1 MWTSLK
7 RTLLLLTASVCLIS
21 GYAFR
26 IVLTSNLAAAT
37 DYCTSEACLNARK
50 EEAEK
55 TKAAENASNT
65 AAEHQSAV
73 SRLNQEINT
82 KSAQINVAIN
92 KIASLKQEINTK
104 ISELTEQ
111 KTALAE
117 VLNDLNHDKN
127 TDLILL
133 IASSKNITDLTEKQA
148 RESSIKNQIAAY
160 AEKIEQTK
168 QELEQEKQNQ
178 EIIEAGLK
186 NEQAEIAQMRNEQA
200 SLQAKYENDAA
211 AYESA
216 AEEARRIQADEIAK
230 AIAAASRAAG
240 GRAVVSGGFDS
251 YPYAGQCPG
260 INWRYTGYVQT
271 AYGGALCECTSYA
284 GWKAQEYWGYS
295 IPWAADAKGWGYYA
309 TVYGLR
315 FDSTPAPHTIGVQY
329 AGIWGHVVWI
339 EHVNSDG
346 TVDVSE
352 YNNTYSSGGP
362 EASFGYQTGVPASA
376 YYYIHFD

>member
-1 MWTSLK
+1 MWKSLK
-7 RTLLLLTASVCLIS
+7 RTLLLVTASACLTS
-21 GYAFR
+21 GYALR
-26 IVLTSNLAAAT
+26 MILTSEMTAAT
-37 DYCTSEACLNARK
+37 DYCTSEACLNAKK

-55 TKAAENASNT
+55 TQAAEKATST
-65 AAEHQSAV
+65 AAEHQNAV

-82 KSAQINVAIN
+82 KEAQINVAIN
-92 KIASLKQEINTK
+92 KIASLKQEINEK
-104 ISELTEQ
+104 IASLTEQ

-133 IASSKNITDLTEKQA
+133 IAGSKNITDLTEKQA

-186 NEQAEIAQMRNEQA
+186 EEQASIASLRNEQA
-200 SLQAKYENDAA
+200 SLQTKYENDAA
-211 AYESA
+211 AYEA
-216 AEEARRIQADEIAK
+216 DAEEARRIQADEIAK

-240 GRAVVSGGFDS
+240 GHAVISGGYDS

-260 INWRYTGYVQT
+260 INWRYTGYVET
-271 AYGGALCECTSYA
+271 AYGGALCECTGYA

-309 TVYGLR
+309 AVYGLR
-315 FDSTPAPHTIGVQY
+315 YDSNPAPHTIGVQY

-339 EHVNSDG
+339 EHVNDDG

-352 YNNTYSSGGP
+352 YNNTYSSGGAP
-362 EASFGYQTGVPASA
+362 ASYGYQTGVPASA

>member
-1 MWTSLK
+1 MWKSLK
-7 RTLLLLTASVCLIS
+7 RTLLLLTASACLTS
-21 GYAFR
+21 GYAIR
-26 IVLTSNLAAAT
+26 MILTSEMTAAT
-37 DYCTSEACLNARK
+37 DYCTSEACLNAKK

-55 TKAAENASNT
+55 TKAAENAANT
-65 AAEHQSAV
+65 AAEHQNAV
-73 SRLNQEINT
+73 GRLNQEINT
-82 KSAQINVAIN
+82 KEAQINVALN
-92 KIASLKQEINTK
+92 KIASLRQEISDK
-104 ISELTEQ
+104 IAALTEQ

-168 QELEQEKQNQ
+168 QELEQEKQSQ

-186 NEQAEIAQMRNEQA
+186 DEQAQIANLRNEQA
-200 SLQAKYENDAA
+200 SLQTKYENDAA
-211 AYESA
+211 AYEA
-216 AEEARRIQADEIAK
+216 DAEEARRIQADEIAK

-240 GRAVVSGGFDS
+240 GHAVVSGGFDS

-260 INWRYTGYVQT
+260 VNWRYTGYVET
-271 AYGGALCECTSYA
+271 AYGGALCECTGYA
-284 GWKAQEYWGYS
+284 GWKAHEYWGYS

-315 FDSTPAPHTIGVQY
+315 FDSNPAPHTIGVQY

-339 EHVNSDG
+339 EHVNGDG

-352 YNNTYSSGGP
+352 YNNTYSSGGAP
-362 EASFGYQTGVPASA
+362 ASYGYQTGVPASA

>member
-1 MWTSLK
+1 MWKSLK
-7 RTLLLLTASVCLIS
+7 RTLLLLTASACLTS
-21 GYAFR
+21 GYAIR
-26 IVLTSNLAAAT
+26 MILTSEMTAAT
-37 DYCTSEACLNARK
+37 DYCTSEACLNAKK

-55 TKAAENASNT
+55 TKAAENAANT
-65 AAEHQSAV
+65 AAEHQNAV
-73 SRLNQEINT
+73 GRLNQEINT
-82 KSAQINVAIN
+82 KEAQINVALN
-92 KIASLKQEINTK
+92 KIASLRQEISDK
-104 ISELTEQ
+104 IAALTEQ

-133 IASSKNITDLTEKQA
+133 IASSKNITDITEKQA

-168 QELEQEKQNQ
+168 QELEQEKQSQ

-186 NEQAEIAQMRNEQA
+186 DEQAQIANLRNEQA
-200 SLQAKYENDAA
+200 SLQTKYENDAA
-211 AYESA
+211 AYEA
-216 AEEARRIQADEIAK
+216 DAEEARRIQADEIAK

-240 GRAVVSGGFDS
+240 GHAVVSGGFDS

-260 INWRYTGYVQT
+260 VNWRYTGYVET
-271 AYGGALCECTSYA
+271 AYGGALCECTGYA
-284 GWKAQEYWGYS
+284 GWKAHEYWGYS

-315 FDSTPAPHTIGVQY
+315 FDSNPAPHTIGVQY

-339 EHVNSDG
+339 EHVNGDG

-352 YNNTYSSGGP
+352 YNNTYSSGGAP
-362 EASFGYQTGVPASA
+362 ASYGYQTGVPASA